1 MSLDSQGILAAV
13 TLAIYFPI
21 FFFSA
26 RIAFRY
32 GVGQKGWIILVIF
45 TLIRIIGGA
54 LLVAAEEVRPVVTGL
69 YIGGY
74 ALEASGLSPLLM
86 STLALLQQT
95 TQTPDGQL
103 KYGGAFRL
111 LHLLG
116 MAALVLT
123 IVGISQSSSSSA
135 TTMRRAG
142 VILFAVLY
150 IIIVLGALVQ
160 WASRQQVMKYRKQTA
175 PVDPLLLKQLL
186 IAISVA
192 LPFLAV
198 RTLYS
203 VLSTFSSSTF
213 ITTDSTTTSTSNGAL
228 AKFNMF
234 TGEWQIFL
242 AMDLLMEYICVLVY
256 IFAGSTLKLDQ
267 DYQLQDYED
276 YPLNSKPY

>member
-21 FFFSA
+21 FFFAA

-32 GVGQKGWIILVIF
+32 GVGQKGWIILTIF

-103 KYGGAFRL
+103 RYGRAFRL

-116 MAALVLT
+116 VAALVLT
-123 IVGISQSSSSSA
+123 IVGISESGSSA

-150 IIIVLGALVQ
+150 VIIVLGAVVQ
-160 WASRQQVMKYRKQTA
+160 WASRQQVMKYR
-175 PVDPLLLKQLL
+175 KQLL

-203 VLSTFSSSTF
+203 ILSTFSSSTF